1 MMNSTPEFNFEKLEV
16 WKKTMALVKTVY
28 QLLTN
33 FPKQE
38 QYGLADQLRRA
49 VTSILLNIAEGNGRY
64 GNKEFIQ
71 FLYQA
76 RGSLFET
83 VACLKLAVELKY
95 LTPQQVSP
103 LIQQTHKIRAM
114 LSGLINY
121 LKKQTGQK

>member
-1 MMNSTPEFNFEKLEV
+1 MTNLMPEFNFEKLEV
-16 WKKTMALVKTVY
+16 WKKTMVLVKAVY
-28 QLLTN
+28 QNLTS
-33 FPKQE
+33 FPKLE
-38 QYGLADQLRRA
+38 NYGLTDQMRRA

-83 VACLKLAVELKY
+83 VACLKLAEELKY
-95 LTPQQVSP
+95 LTPQQVVP
-103 LIQQTHKIRAM
+103 LLQQTHEINRM

-121 LKKQTGQK
+121 LKKKTSQ